1 MQKNKQA
8 AICLLALLLVIG
20 YCIESY
26 YLFTFNDHP
35 CEDAYITYRFAKNF
49 AEGNG
54 PVFNEGD
61 RVEGYSNFLWMAGIS
76 CACKLGF
83 DMPGFSRF
91 VCWLS
96 NTLTFLLVWF
106 IPFRY
111 FCTRGFSSL
120 VAPLLYVL
128 FLPFHYSATSGLET
142 APYTFLIVL
151 CALAILWD
159 HNRPLPFA
167 AASILLLLIALTR
180 PEGILFFAFYAA
192 YLFLRRLI
200 NKESLRPYVPGFIIF
215 IVGYSLFMLWR
226 FSYYHALVPNTY
238 YAKGSFPLLIR
249 VCLGMFTARCFV
261 TRYPYFVIILFMLWK
276 ARKLNAGQR
285 ALAPLTCFI
294 AAGLTFSICFSGF
307 DWVPFFRYT
316 LPVVPLLIILC
327 AIIFAQLWNSVLS
340 QAPRA
345 QRIIWGGI
353 TAGCFLLA
361 AEQFYAD
368 LLFSFRVRDV
378 DAFVY
383 HNQQVFGAWLKK
395 EVGTTG
401 TVCIGDV
408 GRIAYFSEV
417 KILDIVG
424 LTSRDFAL
432 LRKQYVSPELEF
444 PLCSINF
451 NLCKE
456 KERELLLKL
465 QPDYVMLY
473 NARIKIAPTYFGSAA
488 GIVEHEDF
496 RQRYEYVSRFNIIP
510 SFSSLSWPK
519 PYYFNPMLDLSAGLL
534 AWIYDGWGYD
544 IYVRRDSPC
553 KRFKIEFY
561 PDDRIKNI
569 KVIQAAIP

>member
-1 MQKNKQA
+1 MQNNKQVVT
-8 AICLLALLLVIG
+8 CLLALLLVIG
-20 YCIESY
+20 YCTESY

-35 CEDAYITYRFAKNF
+35 CEDAFITYRFAQNL

-76 CACKLGF
+76 CAYKLGF

-111 FCTRGFSSL
+111 FYTRGFSSL
-120 VAPLLYVL
+120 VAPFLYVL

-151 CALAILWD
+151 CALAILWA
-159 HNRPLPFA
+159 HNRALPFA

-180 PEGILFFAFYAA
+180 PEGILFAAFFAA
-192 YLFLRRLI
+192 YLGLCRLTK
-200 NKESLRPYVPGFIIF
+200 KEPLRPYIPGLII
-215 IVGYSLFMLWR
+215 IIAGYSLFLLGR

-249 VCLGMFTARCFV
+249 VGLGMFTARCFV
-261 TRYPYFVIILFMLWK
+261 TRYPYFAIFLFMLWK
-276 ARKLNAGQR
+276 ARNLSVER
-285 ALAPLTCFI
+285 RLLAPLLCFI

-316 LPVVPLLIILC
+316 LPVVPLLMILC
-327 AIIFAQLWNSVLS
+327 GIIVARLWNGVLHH
-340 QAPRA
+340 APRA
-345 QRIIWGGI
+345 QRIIWGCI
-353 TAGCFLLA
+353 TAGCFIIA

-368 LLFSFRVRDV
+368 LMLSFRLRDI

-383 HNQQVFGAWLKK
+383 YNQKVFGAWMKK
-395 EVGTTG
+395 EIGATG

-424 LTSRDFAL
+424 LTSRDFAM
-432 LRKQYVSPELEF
+432 LRKKYVAPELEF

-451 NLCKE
+451 NICKE
-456 KERELLLKL
+456 QERALLLKL

-473 NARIKIAPTYFGSAA
+473 NARLKIAPTYFGSAA

-496 RQRYEYVSRFNIIP
+496 KERYEYLARFDIVP
-510 SFSSLSWPK
+510 KVSSLSWPS

-544 IYVRRDSPC
+544 IYVRRDSPG

-569 KVIQAAIP
+569 IATEPGAQ

>member
-1 MQKNKQA
+1 
-8 AICLLALLLVIG
+8 
-20 YCIESY
+20 
-26 YLFTFNDHP
+26 
-35 CEDAYITYRFAKNF
+35 
-49 AEGNG
+49 
-54 PVFNEGD
+54 
-61 RVEGYSNFLWMAGIS
+61 
-76 CACKLGF
+76 
-83 DMPGFSRF
+83 
-91 VCWLS
+91 
-96 NTLTFLLVWF
+96 
-106 IPFRY
+106 
-111 FCTRGFSSL
+111 
-120 VAPLLYVL
+120 VL
-128 FLPFHYSATSGLET
+128 FLPLQYIATSGLET
-142 APYTFLIVL
+142 APYTALIALCVL
-151 CALAILWD
+151 TILWARD
-159 HNRPLPFA
+159 RALPFA

-192 YLFLRRLI
+192 YLMLNCLI
-200 NKESLRPYVPGFIIF
+200 KKESLRPYIPGFIIF
-215 IVGYSLFMLWR
+215 IIGYSLFLLGR

-238 YAKGSFPLLIR
+238 YAKGSLPLLIR
-249 VCLGMFTARCFV
+249 VGLGMFTARGFV
-261 TRYPYFVIILFMLWK
+261 TRYPYFVIFLFMLWK
-276 ARKLNAGQR
+276 ARKLSTER
-285 ALAPLTCFI
+285 RLLAPLLCFI
-294 AAGLTFSICFSGF
+294 AAGLTFSICFTGF

-316 LPVVPLLIILC
+316 LPVVPLLMILC
-327 AIIFAQLWNSVLS
+327 GIIFAQLWNSVLS
-340 QAPRA
+340 HAPRA

-353 TAGCFLLA
+353 TVGCFLLA

-368 LLFSFRVRDV
+368 LMLSFRVRDV

-383 HNQQVFGAWLKK
+383 HNQKVFGAWLKK
-395 EVGTTG
+395 EVGKTG

-424 LTSRDFAL
+424 LTSRDFAM

-451 NLCKE
+451 NLCKQ

-496 RQRYEYVSRFNIIP
+496 RQRYEYVARFNIIP

-519 PYYFNPMLDLSAGLL
+519 PYYFNSVLDLSAGLL

-569 KVIQAAIP
+569 MVTQTAIP

>member
-1 MQKNKQA
+1 MQNNKQA

-61 RVEGYSNFLWMAGIS
+61 RVEGYSNFLWMTLIS
-76 CACKLGF
+76 AAYWLGF

-111 FCTRGFSSL
+111 FYTRSFSSL
-120 VAPLLYVL
+120 VAPFLYVL

-151 CALAILWD
+151 CALAILWA

-167 AASILLLLIALTR
+167 AASMLLLLIALTR
-180 PEGILFFAFYAA
+180 PEGILFSAFFAA
-192 YLFLRRLI
+192 YLGLSRLTR
-200 NKESLRPYVPGFIIF
+200 KEPLRPYIPGLII
-215 IVGYSLFMLWR
+215 ILAGYSLFLLGR
-226 FSYYHALVPNTY
+226 FYYYHALVPNTY

-249 VCLGMFTARCFV
+249 MGLGMFTARGFV
-261 TRYPYFVIILFMLWK
+261 TRYPYFAIFLFMLWK
-276 ARKLNAGQR
+276 ARNLPVER
-285 ALAPLTCFI
+285 RLLAPILCFI
-294 AAGLTFSICFSGF
+294 AAGLTFSIFFSGF

-327 AIIFAQLWNSVLS
+327 AIIVARLWNSVLLH
-340 QAPRA
+340 APRA

-353 TAGCFLLA
+353 TAACFIMA

-368 LLFSFRVRDV
+368 LMLNFRLRDI

-383 HNQQVFGAWLKK
+383 HNQKEFGAWMKR
-395 EVGTTG
+395 EIGATG

-417 KILDIVG
+417 KILDIMG
-424 LTSRDFAL
+424 LTSRDFAM
-432 LRKQYVSPELEF
+432 LRKKYVAPELELPF
-444 PLCSINF
+444 CSINF
-451 NLCKE
+451 NTSKE
-456 KERELLLKL
+456 KERELLLRL
-465 QPDYVMLY
+465 QPEYVMLY
-473 NARIKIAPTYFGSAA
+473 NARLKIAPTYFGSAA
-488 GIVEHEDF
+488 GIAEHEDF
-496 RQRYEYVSRFNIIP
+496 RQRYEYVARFNIIP

-569 KVIQAAIP
+569 IVTQTAIP